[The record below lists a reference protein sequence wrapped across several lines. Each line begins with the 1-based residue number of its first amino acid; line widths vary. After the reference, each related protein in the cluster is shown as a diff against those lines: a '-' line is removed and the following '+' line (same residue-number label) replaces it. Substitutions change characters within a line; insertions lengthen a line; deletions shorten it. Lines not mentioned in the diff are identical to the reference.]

1 MTWGEYI
8 GTIVNPGLY
17 IYNPIGIDYQIIS
30 TAQFSI
36 DLPSTTCTDLTANP
50 IIVSG
55 IVNAQIVHSKAAALD
70 VEAPVQYA
78 RKCAVAV
85 MKQVCAKYPY
95 ESKSGHSLKAEQGGI
110 AAEMCQALQERCNCA
125 GIRILSFNLTD
136 LQYSP
141 EIAQMMLV
149 RQAAEA
155 KLDARQTIV
164 DGAVD
169 IVIGAKKA
177 LDERGI
183 DLNDDETAKMV
194 SNLLITICAEN
205 PVIPTIIMN
214 S

>member
-1 MTWGEYI
+1 MGA
-8 GTIVNPGLY
+8 
-17 IYNPIGIDYQIIS
+17 QII
-30 TAQFSI
+30 
-36 DLPSTTCTDLTANP
+36 D
-50 IIVSG
+50 
-55 IVNAQIVHSKAAALD
+55 SKRAALD
-70 VEAPVQYA
+70 VEQPVQFT
-78 RKCAVAV
+78 RKNAVAV

-95 ESKSGHSLKAEQGGI
+95 ESRNQGGHSLKSEQGVLRE
-110 AAEMCQALQERCNCA
+110 EMRAALQERCNCA
-125 GIRILSFNLTD
+125 GVRIISFNLTD

-177 LDERGI
+177 LDDVGI
-183 DLNDDETAKMV
+183 ALDDDETAKMV